1 MMTMALNT
9 SFYQQGDSVEKG
21 GGVMVMVTILQ
32 TTDYN
37 IIDGNNFMQ
46 KPLLIITTGG
56 TIGAVAQGEC
66 PPSHVTFAPA
76 PQNTVRDALYQPIFG
91 LTASDYD
98 LLEMEQRDSK
108 DIDDTYMQQLVQHV
122 VTANHPNILVTF
134 GTDALL
140 RAAAVMHQAMT
151 DWAAAGHD
159 KTVILTGSMLPLAN
173 GLASDGWQNLQW
185 SIDLL
190 LGRAKNPCNASVSI
204 VLSDYGQQGMA
215 EGEEML
221 WRPRQYP
228 YIPNAYVK
236 YYDPVHPHRS
246 RLILSQHQ
254 AKPAC

>member
-1 MMTMALNT
+1 M
-9 SFYQQGDSVEKG
+9 EKG

-56 TIGAVAQGEC
+56 TIGAVAQGER
-66 PPSHVTFAPA
+66 PPKHVTFAPA
-76 PQNTVRDALYQPIFG
+76 PINTVRDALHQPIFG

-122 VTANHPNILVTF
+122 ATANHPNILVTF

-140 RAAAVMHQAMT
+140 RAAEAMHQAMT

-173 GLASDGWQNLQW
+173 GSANGSASDGWQNLQL

-190 LGRAKNPCNASVSI
+190 LGRQENPCNASVSI
-204 VLSDYGQQGMA
+204 VLSDYGQHGRA

-246 RLILSQHQ
+246 RLIPRQNYDKSV
-254 AKPAC
+254 C